1 MGFGVAVQAS
11 LTFHYGFLF
20 GLYLHNL
27 YIITLNSPGHHA
39 SLRQVGSTWTYLT
52 LFQKNVPGP
61 ELEAGRACRVMSGC
75 PEPCGC
81 GWWPGTCC
89 GWGFGTCM
97 PCWALPSGDEVGTS
111 SCWEGVE
118 VGGRCRGR
126 IFSAISCSLIL
137 LMRTRLSSW
146 KG

>member
-11 LTFHYGFLF
+11 HTFHCGFLF

-61 ELEAGRACRVMSGC
+61 ELEAGRACRAMSGC

-89 GWGFGTCM
+89 GWGFGTCI